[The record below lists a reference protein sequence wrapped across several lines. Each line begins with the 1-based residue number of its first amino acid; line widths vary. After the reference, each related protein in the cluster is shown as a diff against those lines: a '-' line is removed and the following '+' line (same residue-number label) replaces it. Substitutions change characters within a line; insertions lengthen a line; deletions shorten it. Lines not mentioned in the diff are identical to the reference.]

1 MWRNGLRTK
10 IQIQSKVTKNSHL
23 RRTSEVKT
31 DGTSET
37 QPKGI
42 GTKIVAYKD
51 SLIYGLTN
59 DQRVSHY
66 LEDYFGK
73 RANQPASYEDLKA
86 SLIYEL
92 TNDPQFS
99 LFARL
104 FWEERI
110 VTCFLRRFEGRI
122 NWPKSIYSK
131 HIRPKS
137 HRPKSQIKTKE
148 S

>member
-1 MWRNGLRTK
+1 
-10 IQIQSKVTKNSHL
+10 VTKNSHL
-23 RRTSEVKT
+23 RRTSEVKK

-37 QPKGI
+37 QLQGI
-42 GTKIVAYKD
+42 VTKIVAYKD
-51 SLIYGLTN
+51 SLNYGLTN

-92 TNDPQFS
+92 TNDQQFS

-122 NWPKSIYSK
+122 N
-131 HIRPKS
+131 
-137 HRPKSQIKTKE
+137 
-148 S
+148 